1 MIDTHALKVKIVD
14 ENLTQKDVA
23 QQLGI
28 TPKTF
33 YKKMKKGI
41 FNSNEIEQ
49 LIVILRIPDP
59 MSIFFAQ
66 KVT

>member
-28 TPKTF
+28 TPKIF

>member
-23 QQLGI
+23 KQLGI

-33 YKKMKKGI
+33 YKKMKKGV

>member
-1 MIDTHALKVKIVD
+1 MIDTHALKVAIVD
-14 ENLTQKDVA
+14 NNMTQKSVA
-23 QQLGI
+23 LALDM

-33 YKKMKKGI
+33 YNKMKKGI

-49 LIVILRIPDP
+49 LIVILRLPDP

>member
-1 MIDTHALKVKIVD
+1 MIDTHALKVRIVD